1 MLRALLHAKGVRQ
14 GFSDA
19 VTDEAAAVKERA
31 TRADHGRRDLT
42 ALPTF
47 TIDPDTAR
55 DFDDAISVAREG
67 AGYRAHVHIADVS
80 YFVDDDG
87 EIEREARRRTSSLY
101 LPLFAEPMLPAAL
114 SSDLCSLVP
123 RQPRKCVT
131 VEFTFDSAGR
141 RTATQ
146 YYRSLISSDHRLTYG
161 FADTVI
167 GPAAVELAGGEDA
180 AGAEAA
186 AVPLADPKA
195 AVAALPGAHLVA
207 GRPEPPRDVPDATMQ
222 ADEALREQLLLAAEL
237 AGVLRRRRLARGA
250 LTIGS
255 FEPEY
260 AFDHAGALSGAAARP
275 ETPSHALVEEFM
287 LAANE
292 AVAEYLLR
300 KKAHALYRVH
310 EPPEAASMRQLLD
323 QLEELGIATPAFPT
337 GAAVP
342 AAQLQEAYGRLSRL
356 VAQAS
361 AREHRGRLAWSTLI
375 LRSLKQARYAPG
387 NLGHFGLA
395 SPAYLHFT
403 SPIRRYPDLVT
414 HRSLLSH
421 LGEDGAELSE
431 AELATAAEDCST
443 RERDF
448 SRIEL
453 TGDDIAL
460 CFLLQRRLRRR
471 GVGADVHRRDRRA
484 RGRRPLHP
492 LRRCLRGLP
501 LVTAAGRRALRD
513 QRVRDGARR
522 RGHRHA
528 VPARRPGRRQGRARR
543 PPDRQGRPGAGSSG
557 RRPAG
562 DGCRPPA
569 RAADHGLPPAAP
581 PRPRP
586 PDPPQAL
593 RRRLRLLRARLRHR
607 AQFHHRPRSPRRP
620 RRTACVCA
628 AVRSDVHAPS
638 DCVHT
643 DVRRCSAYSSRAARR
658 HGVGQRS
665 AQAGERLR
673 RPRWGTLVGMPR
685 ETGIKRVAENRKAR
699 HDYFIDDTFEAG
711 IALVGTEVKSLREG
725 RVNLRDSYVEVRGS
739 AHAPEL
745 FLVGAHISPYDQGNI
760 WNHDPLRARKLLMHR
775 HEIERLA
782 GKVREKGYTI
792 VPTKVYFKDGR
803 AKIEIGLGRGKKLYD
818 KRHDM
823 ADKDAKRDMQRALR
837 GRGEDRR

>member
-1 MLRALLHAKGVRQ
+1 MSPSRHPGGPGDSARHGGERGPRGGGRRRGDGPQQPQEPSDRGRPLPYRVTRWGKFWSLEPLFADVRSYLVAKGGVPPRQDELVLAVPSHGDRRRIVEVLGGADDLEAVLRALLHAKGVRQ
-14 GFSDA
+14 GFSNA
-19 VTDEAAAVKERA
+19 VTDEAAAVKARA
-31 TRADHGRRDLT
+31 TRADHGRHDLT

-67 AGYRAHVHIADVS
+67 SGYRAHVHIADVS

-131 VEFTFDSAGR
+131 VEFTFDAAGR

-180 AGAEAA
+180 AGAAA
-186 AVPLADPKA
+186 AALPLADPKA

-222 ADEALREQLLLAAEL
+222 ADDALREELLLAAEL

-361 AREHRGRLAWSTLI
+361 ARERRGRLAWSTLI

-421 LGEDGAELSE
+421 LGEDGSELSE

-453 TGDDIAL
+453 KGDDIAL
-460 CFLLQRRLRRR
+460 CFLLQRRLDAEGWEQTFTGEIVGLVGGGLFIRFGGVFEGFLSSRRLGGER
-471 GVGADVHRRDRRA
+471 FETSEYETALVGEATGTRYRLGDPVDVKVERVDRLTGKVDLA
-484 RGRRPLHP
+484 PALPDGGRPA
-492 LRRCLRGLP
+492 
-501 LVTAAGRRALRD
+501 TAAGR
-513 QRVRDGARR
+513 Q
-522 RGHRHA
+522 
-528 VPARRPGRRQGRARR
+528 PARRTTGSRPPRRRAPGRQTRR
-543 PPDRQGRPGAGSSG
+543 
-557 RRPAG
+557 
-562 DGCRPPA
+562 
-569 RAADHGLPPAAP
+569 
-581 PRPRP
+581 
-586 PDPPQAL
+586 
-593 RRRLRLLRARLRHR
+593 
-607 AQFHHRPRSPRRP
+607 
-620 RRTACVCA
+620 
-628 AVRSDVHAPS
+628 
-638 DCVHT
+638 
-643 DVRRCSAYSSRAARR
+643 
-658 HGVGQRS
+658 
-665 AQAGERLR
+665 
-673 RPRWGTLVGMPR
+673 
-685 ETGIKRVAENRKAR
+685 KR
-699 HDYFIDDTFEAG
+699 
-711 IALVGTEVKSLREG
+711 
-725 RVNLRDSYVEVRGS
+725 
-739 AHAPEL
+739 
-745 FLVGAHISPYDQGNI
+745 
-760 WNHDPLRARKLLMHR
+760 
-775 HEIERLA
+775 
-782 GKVREKGYTI
+782 
-792 VPTKVYFKDGR
+792 
-803 AKIEIGLGRGKKLYD
+803 
-818 KRHDM
+818 
-823 ADKDAKRDMQRALR
+823 
-837 GRGEDRR
+837 